1 MNRSRIAW
9 LIAGSALIGSSGLLA
24 CSSSKGS
31 PDAGS
36 GNDAANDAT
45 ADTPPDSAPKPAPI
59 ITHPNPIIS
68 QRNTRYPVSAA
79 DVNDNNYHNGGW
91 TTKVTDLPVSAA
103 IMIGAGPTRLL
114 VQWDDGGTY
123 NYKDPPGTTV
133 YGFPMGYTID
143 VSGDTTTGADG
154 TWTSVVTVTDNA
166 VRTRGHVIDFTGK
179 TWVRMTITAA
189 PPTESSNGVQIGE
202 IDVHDISGSP
212 DLPDDTWF
220 FMGDSITAFA
230 YDRAQAHQPSF
241 ASLIHTALPAYFP
254 AMINGG
260 IGSEL
265 STDGLARLPEALALN
280 PAYRFF
286 VLGYG
291 TNDANRGNMDT
302 YKSNMQA
309 MIDMVKAAGKIPIVP
324 RMPYATN
331 TLYAMTG
338 QFNTVVDEL
347 VASNHLLAAPDF
359 YAFFMANQDD
369 FTCPP
374 CGGGRV
380 TDGLHPD
387 DTGLQA
393 MNQLWATAAM
403 PLYPSP

>member
-1 MNRSRIAW
+1 MNRSRSAW
-9 LIAGSALIGSSGLLA
+9 LMVCSLSIATSGLLA
-24 CSSSKGS
+24 CSSNGSK
-31 PDAGS
+31 PNN
-36 GNDAANDAT
+36 GNDASNGSDASV
-45 ADTPPDSAPKPAPI
+45 DSGPPPLIS
-59 ITHPNPIIS
+59 HPNPIIS
-68 QRNTRYPVSAA
+68 QGKTVFPTSSAL
-79 DVNDNNYHNGGW
+79 VNDGNYHNGGW
-91 TTKVTDLPVSAA
+91 TTRAANLPASAA
-103 IMIGAGPTRLL
+103 INIGAGPTRLL

-123 NYKDPPGTTV
+123 NYKDPAGTVV

-143 VSGDTTTGADG
+143 VSGDSTTGADG

-179 TWVRMTITAA
+179 TWVRMTVTAA
-189 PPTESSNGVQIGE
+189 PPTESGNGVQIGE
-202 IDVHDISGSP
+202 IDVHDLSNSP
-212 DLPDDTWF
+212 ELPDDTWF

-230 YDRAQAHQPSF
+230 YDRAAAHQPSF
-241 ASLIHTALPAYFP
+241 ASLIHMALDPYFP

-265 STDGLARLPEALALN
+265 SANGLARLPEALMLN

-291 TNDANRGNMDT
+291 TNDANRGGTNGMDT
-302 YKSNMQA
+302 YRSNMQA
-309 MIDMVKAAGKIPIVP
+309 MIDMVKAAGKIPIIP
-324 RMPYATN
+324 RIPYASN
-331 TLYAMTG
+331 PLYSMTD
-338 QFNTVVDEL
+338 QYNVIVDEL
-347 VASNHLLAAPDF
+347 VASNNLIPGPDF
-359 YAFFMANQDD
+359 YAFFMANPDD

-374 CGGGRV
+374 CGPGRT

-403 PLYPSP
+403 PLYPAP

>member
-9 LIAGSALIGSSGLLA
+9 LIACGALMGGSGLFA
-24 CSSSKGS
+24 CSSTSKGS
-31 PDAGS
+31 PDAGN
-36 GNDAANDAT
+36 NDAA
-45 ADTPPDSAPKPAPI
+45 ADVRPDSPPQPAPI

-68 QRNTRYPVSAA
+68 QRNMRYPASAA
-79 DVNDNNYHNGGW
+79 AVNDNNYHNGGW
-91 TTKVTDLPVSAA
+91 TTKVTDLPASAA

-123 NYKDPPGTTV
+123 NYKDLPGVTV
-133 YGFPMGYTID
+133 YGFPIGYTID

-154 TWTSVVTVTDNA
+154 TWTTVVTVTDNV

-189 PPTESSNGVQIGE
+189 PATESSNGVQIGE
-202 IDVHDISGSP
+202 IDVHDISNSP

-230 YDRAQAHQPSF
+230 YDRSQAHQPSF

-260 IGSEL
+260 IGGEL
-265 STDGLARLPEALALN
+265 SSDGLARLPDALALN
-280 PAYRFF
+280 SAYRFF

-291 TNDANRGNMDT
+291 TNDAAHGATAMAA

-324 RMPYATN
+324 RIPYASN
-331 TLYAMTG
+331 TLYLM
-338 QFNTVVDEL
+338 VDQLNPMVDDL
-347 VASNHLLAAPDF
+347 VATNNLLPAPDF

-369 FTCPP
+369 FICPP
-374 CGGGRV
+374 CGAGTGRG
-380 TDGLHPD
+380 TDNLHPND
-387 DTGLQA
+387 VGLQA

>member
-1 MNRSRIAW
+1 MNGSRIAW
-9 LIAGSALIGSSGLLA
+9 LLVSSVLIGTGGLSA
-24 CSSSKGS
+24 CSSSSKGKN
-31 PDAGS
+31 
-36 GNDAANDAT
+36 GNDAGTGDDAS
-45 ADTPPDSAPKPAPI
+45 ADTGPAALI
-59 ITHPNPIIS
+59 AHPNPIIS
-68 QRNTRYPVSAA
+68 QGNMRYPLSVAA
-79 DVNDNNYHNGGW
+79 VNDGNYHNGGW
-91 TTKVTDLPVSAA
+91 TTKVASLPAAAA

-123 NYKDPPGTTV
+123 NYKDTPGTTV

-143 VSGDTTTGADG
+143 VSGDTTDGADG

-166 VRTRGHVIDFTGK
+166 VRTRGHVIDFTGM
-179 TWVRMTITAA
+179 TWVRMTVTAA
-189 PPTESSNGVQIGE
+189 PPTESGNGVQIGE
-202 IDVHDISGSP
+202 IDVHDISNSP
-212 DLPDDTWF
+212 ELPDDTWF

-241 ASLIHTALPAYFP
+241 ASLIHTALPAFFP

-265 STDGLARLPEALALN
+265 STNGLARLPEALMLN

-291 TNDANRGNMDT
+291 TNDANRGTKDA
-302 YKSNMQA
+302 YRSNMQS
-309 MIDMVKAAGKIPIVP
+309 MIDMVKAAGKIPIIP
-324 RMPYATN
+324 RIPYASN
-331 TLYAMTG
+331 TQYSMTD
-338 QFNTVVDEL
+338 QYNVIVDDL
-347 VASNHLLAAPDF
+347 VASNNLIPGPDF
-359 YAFFMANQDD
+359 YAFFMDNQDD

-374 CGGGRV
+374 CGSGRT

>member
-1 MNRSRIAW
+1 MVCGLS
-9 LIAGSALIGSSGLLA
+9 IGTSGLLA
-24 CSSSKGS
+24 CGSDSKGNKDN
-31 PDAGS
+31 DAGS
-36 GNDAANDAT
+36 DAGSDAGI
-45 ADTPPDSAPKPAPI
+45 DSGPQPI

-68 QRNTRYPVSAA
+68 QRNMRYPVSAA
-79 DVNDNNYHNGGW
+79 AVNDNNYHNGGW
-91 TTKVTDLPVSAA
+91 TTKLTDLPAAAA

-123 NYKDPPGTTV
+123 NYKDTVGTTV

-202 IDVHDISGSP
+202 IDVHDISNSP
-212 DLPDDTWF
+212 ELPDDTWF

-230 YDRAQAHQPSF
+230 YDRAAAHQPSF

-254 AMINGG
+254 AMIDGG
-260 IGSEL
+260 IGGEL
-265 STDGLARLPEALALN
+265 STGGLARLTEALTLN
-280 PAYRFF
+280 SAYRFF

-291 TNDANRGNMDT
+291 TNDAAHNSTT
-302 YKSNMQA
+302 YRSNMQA
-309 MIDMVKAAGKIPIVP
+309 MIDMVKAAGKIPIIP
-324 RMPYATN
+324 RIPYASN
-331 TLYAMTG
+331 PLYSTID
-338 QFNTVVDEL
+338 QLNLIVDDL
-347 VASNHLLAAPDF
+347 VASNNLIPGPDF

-374 CGGGRV
+374 CGNRT

-403 PLYPSP
+403 PLYPSQ

>member
-1 MNRSRIAW
+1 M
-9 LIAGSALIGSSGLLA
+9 L
-24 CSSSKGS
+24 
-31 PDAGS
+31 
-36 GNDAANDAT
+36 
-45 ADTPPDSAPKPAPI
+45 
-59 ITHPNPIIS
+59 
-68 QRNTRYPVSAA
+68 YPLSAA
-79 DVNDNNYHNGGW
+79 AVNDGNYHNGGW
-91 TTKVTDLPVSAA
+91 TTRATNLPASAA

-123 NYKDPPGTTV
+123 NYKDTPGTTV

-143 VSGDTTTGADG
+143 VSGDTTNGADG

-166 VRTRGHVIDFTGK
+166 VRTRGHVIDFTGMA
-179 TWVRMTITAA
+179 WVRMTITAA
-189 PPTESSNGVQIGE
+189 PPTESGNGVQIGE
-202 IDVHDISGSP
+202 IDVHDISSSP
-212 DLPDDTWF
+212 ELPDDTWF

-241 ASLIHTALPAYFP
+241 ASLIHTALPAFFP

-265 STDGLARLPEALALN
+265 SANGLARLPEALMLN

-291 TNDANRGNMDT
+291 TNDANHGTKDAYR
-302 YKSNMQA
+302 SNMQS
-309 MIDMVKAAGKIPIVP
+309 MIDMVKAAGKIPIIP
-324 RMPYATN
+324 RIPYASN
-331 TLYAMTG
+331 TGYSMTD
-338 QFNTVVDEL
+338 QYNVIVDDL
-347 VASNHLLAAPDF
+347 VASNNLIPGPDF
-359 YAFFMANQDD
+359 YAFFMDNQDD

-374 CGGGRV
+374 CGTGRT

-403 PLYPSP
+403 GLYPAP

>member
-9 LIAGSALIGSSGLLA
+9 LMVWTLSIASGGLLA
-24 CSSSKGS
+24 CSSSAKGN
-31 PDAGS
+31 DAGN
-36 GNDAANDAT
+36 GNDAAVDAQP
-45 ADTPPDSAPKPAPI
+45 DTGPAPI

-68 QRNTRYPVSAA
+68 QGKMVFPTSASA
-79 DVNDNNYHNGGW
+79 VDDGSYHNGGW
-91 TTKVTDLPVSAA
+91 NTRVTNLPASAA
-103 IMIGAGPTRLL
+103 ISIGAGPTRLL

-123 NYKDPPGTTV
+123 NYKDPAGTTV
-133 YGFPMGYTID
+133 YGWPMGYTID
-143 VSGDTTTGADG
+143 VSGDTTNGSDG

-179 TWVRMTITAA
+179 TWVRMTVTAA
-189 PPTESSNGVQIGE
+189 PATESGNGVQIGE
-202 IDVHDISGSP
+202 IDVHDLSNSP
-212 DLPDDTWF
+212 ELPDDTWF

-291 TNDANRGNMDT
+291 TNDANRGKMDV
-302 YKSNMQA
+302 YKTNMQA
-309 MIDMVKAAGKIPIVP
+309 MIDMVKAAGKIPIIP
-324 RMPYATN
+324 RMPYAMN
-331 TLYAMTG
+331 TLYSMTD
-338 QFNTVVDEL
+338 QFNVIVDEL
-347 VASNHLLAAPDF
+347 VASNDLIPGPDF

-374 CGGGRV
+374 CGGGRT

>member
-1 MNRSRIAW
+1 MFVYCLPLGPS
-9 LIAGSALIGSSGLLA
+9 LLA
-24 CSSSKGS
+24 CSTSKGNNAS
-31 PDAGS
+31 DGGIDGLPTDLPP
-36 GNDAANDAT
+36 T
-45 ADTPPDSAPKPAPI
+45 ALIS
-59 ITHPNPIIS
+59 HPNLIIS
-68 QRNTRYPVSAA
+68 RGAPVVPASASA
-79 DVNDNNYHNGGW
+79 VVDGLYHNGGW
-91 TTKVTDLPVSAA
+91 TTKVASLPASAA
-103 IMIGAGPTRLL
+103 INIGAGPTRLL

-123 NYKDPPGTTV
+123 DYKDLPGVAV

-143 VSGDTTTGADG
+143 VSGDTTNGSDG

-166 VRTRGHVIDFTGK
+166 VRTRGHVIDFAGMS
-179 TWVRMTITAA
+179 WLRMSITAA
-189 PPTESSNGVQIGE
+189 PPTESGNGVQIGE
-202 IDVHDISGSP
+202 IDVHDLSYSP

-241 ASLIHTALPAYFP
+241 ATLINNAVPSFFP

-265 STDGLARLPEALALN
+265 STGGLARLQDALALN

-291 TNDANRGNMDT
+291 TNDASRGDGQ
-302 YKSNMQA
+302 KDPFRSNMQA
-309 MIDMVKAAGKIPIVP
+309 MIDMVKAAGKIPVIP
-324 RMPYATN
+324 RIPYASN
-331 TLYAMTG
+331 PLYPMID
-338 QFNTVVDEL
+338 QFNVIVDDL
-347 VASNHLLAAPDF
+347 VASNNLIPGPDF
-359 YAFFMANQDD
+359 YAFFVDNPDD

-374 CGGGRV
+374 CGSRT

-387 DTGLQA
+387 DTGLQT

-403 PLYPSP
+403 PLYPLTP